1 MAEFLPAFQKTNGNE
16 GGASFNPDDLGNIVV
31 KGIVTIPTYK
41 GVAPVSW
48 PKWAGWKYIS
58 GAIALMTTMPVYG
71 SSAHS
76 AWVKQLNGTLAKINT
91 LQQMVQDV
99 YRVNYWD
106 KYRLNEVTSQAVA
119 EWVYDHVVNAGA
131 RGAMW
136 IQLAVKVTPDG
147 GIGAKSLEAINAAD
161 PAELLTRVEDIAGA
175 FRLDRA
181 HDNPSQ
187 IQFLVGWLRRDGQPE
202 EIIAMVRQA
211 AADGRLDD
219 SEVAKIKA
227 AMEATA

>member
-1 MAEFLPAFQKTNGNE
+1 MAEFLPAFSKTNGNE
-16 GGASFNPDDLGNIVV
+16 GGASFNPADLGNVV
-31 KGIVTIPTYK
+31 LKGVVTTPTYK
-41 GVAPVSW
+41 GIAPVSN
-48 PKWAGWKYIS
+48 PRFGGWKYIS
-58 GAIALMTTMPVYG
+58 GAIALLTPMPAYG
-71 SSAHS
+71 MSGHS
-76 AWVKQLNGTLAKINT
+76 AWVKYLNGTLAKINT
-91 LQQMVQDV
+91 LQQMVQDF
-99 YRVNYWD
+99 YRVNYWG
-106 KYRLNEVTSQAVA
+106 KYRLSEITNQAVA
-119 EWVYDHVVNAGA
+119 EWVYDHVVNGGA

-136 IQLAVKVTPDG
+136 IQLAANVIPDG
-147 GIGAKSLEAINAAD
+147 GIGPKSLAAINGAD
-161 PAELLTRVEDIAGA
+161 PVALLERADDIAGA

-181 HDNPSQ
+181 HANPSQ